1 MQQLEQLEER
11 PVKHGPV
18 LREARRRSNR
28 KQSVG
33 DLRCECGEASCR
45 SPIPATAAAHRGLRD
60 GFIVVP
66 GHHGQDVVV
75 AAADRFFVV
84 ELARG
89 RPS

>member
-1 MQQLEQLEER
+1 MQQLEQR
-11 PVKHGPV
+11 PVRYGAV
-18 LREARRRSNR
+18 LREARRTSNR
-28 KQSVG
+28 RQALG
-33 DLRCECGEASCR
+33 NLRCECGEASCR
-45 SPIPATAAAHRGLRD
+45 SPIPAAAEEHRGQRD